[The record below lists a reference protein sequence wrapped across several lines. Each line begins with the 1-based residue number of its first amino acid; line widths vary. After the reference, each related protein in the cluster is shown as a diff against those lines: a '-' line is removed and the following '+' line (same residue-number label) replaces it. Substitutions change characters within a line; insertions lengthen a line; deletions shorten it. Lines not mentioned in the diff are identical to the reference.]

1 MGQSAV
7 NKRYVVM
14 VDDNSHYMDESERY
28 QQGSF
33 DSCERAVVAC
43 KRIVD
48 DFLVGAHRPG
58 MREDEL
64 YGLNTQ
70 FGDDPYVISDDVECA
85 FSAWGYA
92 KLRCA
97 ELCGG

>member
-1 MGQSAV
+1 V

-14 VDDNSHYMDESERY
+14 VNENSHYMDESERY

-33 DSCERAVVAC
+33 DSCEKAVVRC

-48 DFLVGAHRPG
+48 EFLADARRPG
-58 MREDEL
+58 MPVDALYEL
-64 YGLNTQ
+64 YMH
-70 FGDDPYVISDDVECA
+70 FGEDPYVISDDAGCK
-85 FSAWGYA
+85 FSAWDYA

-97 ELCGG
+97 ALCGGSSQA